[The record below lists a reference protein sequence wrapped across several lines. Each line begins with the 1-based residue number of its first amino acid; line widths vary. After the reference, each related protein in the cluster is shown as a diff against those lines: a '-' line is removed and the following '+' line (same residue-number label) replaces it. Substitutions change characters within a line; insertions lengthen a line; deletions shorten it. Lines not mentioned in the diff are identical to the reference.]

1 MLGFCRKGIEM
12 RAITIA
18 LFGLF
23 AATSL
28 AFAGEDEGK
37 IKKID
42 ADNMIIQL
50 EDGKSYKLPGEF
62 DMTAISPGVTVL
74 LTYDKV
80 GDVNLITDLI
90 VED

>member
-1 MLGFCRKGIEM
+1 M
-12 RAITIA
+12 RAIPIA
-18 LFGLF
+18 VFGLF
-23 AATSL
+23 ACTSA

-42 ADNMIIQL
+42 ADNMVIQL

-62 DMTAISPGVTVL
+62 DMTSISPGVTVL
-74 LTYDKV
+74 LTFDKV